1 MTGTGLLRLKG
12 QDFASAGDI
21 SVTQGTL
28 EFASDASWL
37 HGTNVTVGGT
47 GVLKIGKA
55 ETFNGEFAVIRFADD
70 GKIAVPSGMTQTFA
84 EGWDGDTQ
92 LRPGTIYTSA
102 NLPAH
107 VAPGGAIRIAGGG
120 LTVIFR

>member
-1 MTGTGLLRLKG
+1 M
-12 QDFASAGDI
+12 
-21 SVTQGTL
+21 
-28 EFASDASWL
+28 
-37 HGTNVTVGGT
+37 
-47 GVLKIGKA
+47 
-55 ETFNGEFAVIRFADD
+55 IRFADD
-70 GKIAVPSGMTQTFA
+70 GKIELPSGMTQVFA
-84 EGWDGDTQ
+84 EGWDGDTR